1 MIEEQIN
8 KLNQKQNLS
17 YDEMSET
24 MQSLLKGDIP
34 SNQAGEFLK
43 NLRDKEETNDELLGM
58 LDKMQEFSVKI
69 SPKHKGTLIDVCGT
83 GGDKLKTFNISTTA
97 AFVIA
102 AAGGNVAKHGNR
114 SVSGVSGSADIF
126 EYFGYDLNAE
136 PQRISQII
144 EKFGIG
150 FMFAQKF
157 HPAMKNVAEARKSI
171 GGRTAFNLLGPL
183 SNPAGVKNQ
192 LIGVFS
198 EEYLERLVLLL
209 QKRDAQN
216 IMTVISED
224 GLDELSTTAKNKIC
238 FLKNEKI
245 EKFVLD
251 PQKLGL
257 QKSSIKDIQIST
269 KEEAIK
275 AFIGVLDNTANRSMI
290 EITALNAAGG
300 LIVGNISDTFE
311 DAIELA
317 LDTIKSGSA
326 HSLFEDFIRDC
337 GDINKLKGVET
348 F

>member
-1 MIEEQIN
+1 M
-8 KLNQKQNLS
+8 
-17 YDEMSET
+17 
-24 MQSLLKGDIP
+24 
-34 SNQAGEFLK
+34 
-43 NLRDKEETNDELLGM
+43 
-58 LDKMQEFSVKI
+58 
-69 SPKHKGTLIDVCGT
+69 
-83 GGDKLKTFNISTTA
+83 
-97 AFVIA
+97 
-102 AAGGNVAKHGNR
+102 
-114 SVSGVSGSADIF
+114 SGVSGSADIF

-157 HPAMKNVAEARKSI
+157 HPAMKNVAEARKMI

-198 EEYLERLVLLL
+198 EKYLERLALLL

-238 FLKNEKI
+238 FLKDGKI

-251 PQKLGL
+251 PEKLGL
-257 QKSSIKDIQIST
+257 QKASIKNIQIST

-275 AFIGVLDNTANRSMI
+275 AFIGVLNNSAHRSMI

-300 LIVGNISDTFE
+300 LIVGNISDSFE
-311 DAIELA
+311 DATELA
-317 LDTIKSGSA
+317 LDTIKSGA
-326 HSLFEDFIRDC
+326 AQSLFEDFIRDC
-337 GDINKLKGVET
+337 GDIKKLQGVET
-348 F
+348 S